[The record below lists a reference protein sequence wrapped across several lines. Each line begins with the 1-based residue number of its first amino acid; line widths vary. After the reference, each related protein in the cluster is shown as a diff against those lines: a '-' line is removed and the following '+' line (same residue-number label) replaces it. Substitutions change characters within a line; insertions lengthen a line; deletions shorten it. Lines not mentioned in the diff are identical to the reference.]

1 VFNVGGGEIVVIL
14 VIALFVLGPTRLPG
28 AARQVGRAIAEFRR
42 VTSNVETDLR
52 GALDSEG
59 LRESM
64 ATIKQVTNLGQT
76 VRSEFASAASS
87 IISPVSNL
95 SNGATKSGS
104 SGSSSASSSSAS
116 SSSASFESDG
126 THGGGVAIAPPD
138 GLYLDDL
145 PAASTSGAQVP
156 SPTPNGAAFF
166 DVLGHRGAPAPET
179 ASLGTL
185 APTPEDTEV
194 Q

>member
-1 VFNVGGGEIVVIL
+1 VFNVGGPEIVVIL
-14 VIALFVLGPTRLPG
+14 IVALFVLGPTRLPG

-42 VTSNVETDLR
+42 VTSNVESDLR

-95 SNGATKSGS
+95 SSGAPSPGATNL
-104 SGSSSASSSSAS
+104 SGSSSSTSSSPAVLQP
-116 SSSASFESDG
+116 
-126 THGGGVAIAPPD
+126 GGVAIAPPD
-138 GLYLDDL
+138 GLYADDL
-145 PAASTSGAQVP
+145 PHPSTSGAQIA
-156 SPTPNGAAFF
+156 SPTLNGAFF
-166 DVLGHRGAPAPET
+166 DVLTNRVSSADATTHASTDASTDASTQAGAEN
-179 ASLGTL
+179 L
-185 APTPEDTEV
+185 
-194 Q
+194 

>member
-116 SSSASFESDG
+116 FESDG